1 MTEAA
6 TAQRLPVDWAW
17 INERLKLP
25 IFEAVGVSLGYELGT
40 LAPVGRAWK
49 GRPFVQLPED
59 YRVRVAA
66 TYEAVQMGLLP
77 CNSTNIDGA
86 SFDPR
91 ASFDEGQFW
100 EVSTVEFRRFCDE
113 RGWQVPAEFRPNGYA
128 SKTTPSDD
136 PAPVVTD
143 TNNDD
148 TTSPAA
154 EDRAQRRERRWQM
167 CIDKGLKM
175 PTDTYSHYPRGV
187 GQVAVALGITRQAL
201 TQDLDAY
208 RERLFGK

>member
-40 LAPVGRAWK
+40 LAPVGRAFTN
-49 GRPFVQLPED
+49 RPFVQPPED
-59 YRVRVAA
+59 YRVRVAT
-66 TYEAVQMGLLP
+66 TYEAVQMGLLQ
-77 CNSTNIDGA
+77 CNSTDIDGA

-136 PAPVVTD
+136 PAPVVTESAS
-143 TNNDD
+143 TAPGNRKVW
-148 TTSPAA
+148 TPERLA
-154 EDRAQRRERRWQM
+154 E
-167 CIDKGLKM
+167 LK
-175 PTDTYSHYPRGV
+175 
-187 GQVAVALGITRQAL
+187 
-201 TQDLDAY
+201 AY
-208 RERLFGK
+208 RATHGTRAAAAHYKISPQRVRELLPRDKPKPKGYSAFTHRQR